1 MKKDLKNIENL
12 KEVNKDKSADRVV
25 LIAGVI
31 IVILMIGGIYDK
43 LEALILIN

>member
-12 KEVNKDKSADRVV
+12 KEVNKDKSADRAV

-31 IVILMIGGIYDK
+31 IVILMIGGIYLYK
-43 LEALILIN
+43 G